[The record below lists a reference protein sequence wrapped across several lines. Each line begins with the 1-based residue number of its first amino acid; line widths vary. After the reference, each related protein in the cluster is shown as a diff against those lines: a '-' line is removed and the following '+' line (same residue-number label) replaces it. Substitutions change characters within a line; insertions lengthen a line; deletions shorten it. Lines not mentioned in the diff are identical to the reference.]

1 VIRSHVLY
9 PFGYSRL
16 SVHSMISAMIMA
28 IVHRLPDTPM
38 TASYGASVTKKLR
51 IWLISIFVALAVPLV
66 GVIGVAYMINGE
78 EICLDRHPWWGPP
91 EDPTSTCAGH
101 FYESTHHVP
110 FPQR

>member
-1 VIRSHVLY
+1 
-9 PFGYSRL
+9 
-16 SVHSMISAMIMA
+16 MIMA

-38 TASYGASVTKKLR
+38 TATYGASVTKKLR

-91 EDPTSTCAGH
+91 TDPYSECSGFSWAEKHPGEYPWTM
-101 FYESTHHVP
+101 P
-110 FPQR
+110 R

>member
-1 VIRSHVLY
+1 
-9 PFGYSRL
+9 
-16 SVHSMISAMIMA
+16 MITA

-38 TASYGASVTKKLR
+38 TATYGASVTKKLR

-91 EDPTSTCAGH
+91 ESGYDDSCSGH
-101 FYESTHHVP
+101 IYERMHPRSP
-110 FPQR
+110 

>member
-1 VIRSHVLY
+1 
-9 PFGYSRL
+9 
-16 SVHSMISAMIMA
+16 MISAMIMA

-38 TASYGASVTKKLR
+38 TATYGALVTKKLR

-91 EDPTSTCAGH
+91 ESGYDGSCSGH
-101 FYESTHHVP
+101 IYEWMHPRSP
-110 FPQR
+110 